1 MRANCTPLL
10 WLPASLVVLAVVF
23 VFVGLQPASAQT
35 PDPLADPVV
44 KGAWLYIGNC
54 QRCHGDYAKARVAE
68 GLSAKEL
75 KAAVS
80 GDARPGCAIAWS
92 LANGGPLPGK
102 DIGALVAY
110 MTAWEEA
117 GAQPALPPLP
127 PQPTRTPTPA
137 PTVITTG
144 AETTAAASASPT
156 PPPLAPEL
164 LAAFAADPVAH
175 GAWLYTRNCQ
185 RCHQTYAT
193 ARMGQ
198 GLDINLLKQRI
209 QEGNPGSNMP
219 AFSFRLG
226 GPLKASEVSAVVAFV
241 STWEATGGPPA
252 LPAVVATAVTAEA
265 KAAAAAAVA
274 LPAGAAALEPAA
286 RGLLYYGT
294 LCAPC
299 HGAAGEGGTGPA
311 LAQFRPEMR
320 PESALRTVIVEG
332 VAGTAMIAWSQLEG
346 GILDNGVIDDLLA
359 LLLQWR
365 RAMPA
370 TQATA
375 SDEIVNESVAGV
387 IQATLNSAPWVP
399 FLSFLSLL
407 AVVLTLVL
415 TASAF
420 WQD

>member
-1 MRANCTPLL
+1 M
-10 WLPASLVVLAVVF
+10 
-23 VFVGLQPASAQT
+23 
-35 PDPLADPVV
+35 
-44 KGAWLYIGNC
+44 KGAWLYAGNC
-54 QRCHGDYAKARVAE
+54 QRCHGDYGKARVAE

-75 KAAVS
+75 KAVVS
-80 GDARPGCAIAWS
+80 GDTRPGCAIAWS

-127 PQPTRTPTPA
+127 PQPTRTPTPV
-137 PTVITTG
+137 PTVDAAG
-144 AETTAAASASPT
+144 VEMAAAANASPT
-156 PPPLAPEL
+156 PMPLAPEL

-198 GLDINLLKQRI
+198 GLDTNLLKKRI

-226 GPLKASEVSAVVAFV
+226 GPLKARDINAVVAFI
-241 STWEATGGPPA
+241 SAWEATGGPPA
-252 LPAVVATAVTAEA
+252 LPAAVAAAVTAEA

-320 PESALRTVIVEG
+320 PESALRGVIAVG
-332 VAGTAMIAWSQLEG
+332 VPGTAMVAWSQAQG
-346 GILDNGVIDDLLA
+346 GILDESAIDDLVA
-359 LLLQWR
+359 QLLSWR

-370 TQATA
+370 QAA
-375 SDEIVNESVAGV
+375 SNAPGSDSAGV
-387 IQATLNSAPWVP
+387 MLATLNAGPWVLP
-399 FLSFLSLL
+399 LSLL
-407 AVVLTLVL
+407 IFVGGGHNDGVDSQRVLAGLNI
-415 TASAF
+415 SDGH
-420 WQD
+420 WR